1 MMRAIR
7 ILTTLA
13 IFAGIALAGSNA
25 YAAPHCTVTAGTPHI
40 EYIDN
45 NGNAVIQGV
54 AGLSSCVKGKP
65 AISYTLNASMGD
77 QSGTV
82 TKACSTVTRFACGTS
97 LILETTFVCTD
108 SDDPATL
115 TVRTEANGVVS
126 PWVTFDCSY
135 YGGGE

>member
-1 MMRAIR
+1 MMKR
-7 ILTTLA
+7 IALTLA
-13 IFAGIALAGSNA
+13 IVAGFSLPQAAGA
-25 YAAPHCTVTAGTPHI
+25 VTPRCTVTAGTPHI
-40 EYIDN
+40 EYVDN

-54 AGLSSCVKGKP
+54 AGLSSCTKGKP
-65 AISYTLNASMGD
+65 AISYTLTASMGD

-97 LILETTFVCTD
+97 LILQTTFVCTD

-115 TVRTEANGVVS
+115 TVRTEANGKVS
-126 PWVTFDCSY
+126 PWVTFDCQY